1 MNYEELKK
9 IKHEVDRFN
18 ETLQEALDEAM
29 LVEDIVSGGRTYNLG
44 ISGTHLS
51 GAVKRKYLDMKYEI
65 NKTIKHYEHTRNN

>member
-1 MNYEELKK
+1 MNYEKLKK
-9 IKHEVDRFN
+9 IRVEVNRFN
-18 ETLQEALDEAM
+18 ETLQEALNEAM

-65 NKTIKHYEHTRNN
+65 NKIIK